1 MRAPAA
7 EGGGAAEIDGPE
19 PAAAPRERRSAGD
32 GPPEMERA
40 IMLYLT
46 RKVGEAVVIN
56 DEIEVTVIEVRGKT
70 VRLGLT
76 FPADATVLRR
86 EVYDRVQAENRAALG
101 LDIAGQTGAPEDVP
115 AFVTRGPAPDEAG

>member
-1 MRAPAA
+1 
-7 EGGGAAEIDGPE
+7 
-19 PAAAPRERRSAGD
+19 
-32 GPPEMERA
+32 
-40 IMLYLT
+40 MLYLT

-76 FPADATVLRR
+76 FPTDATVLRR